1 MRHNK
6 TTWLGI
12 AALGVLQYMGPRP
25 LFVCT
30 AYAEAPAA
38 STEAAN
44 DLAPIDGGA
53 VDAFAGRET
62 ADAGQAP
69 ACVLTPD
76 LTPLNGT

>member
-25 LFVCT
+25 LFVRT

-38 STEAAN
+38 VATAAH
-44 DLAPIDGGA
+44 DLAPIGLEA
-53 VDAFAGRET
+53 
-62 ADAGQAP
+62 ADEGQAP
-69 ACVLTPD
+69 ACVLSPGVS
-76 LTPLNGT
+76 PLNGN

>member
-30 AYAEAPAA
+30 AYAEAPVAFAVAA
-38 STEAAN
+38 D
-44 DLAPIDGGA
+44 DLAPL
-53 VDAFAGRET
+53 AGLES
-62 ADAGQAP
+62 ADDDQTPAGILSP
-69 ACVLTPD
+69 GSMP
-76 LTPLNGT
+76 PNGN

>member
-30 AYAEAPAA
+30 AYAEAPLA
-38 STEAAN
+38 STAAADDLVPINGGTVDGLAGQEA
-44 DLAPIDGGA
+44 DW
-53 VDAFAGRET
+53 
-62 ADAGQAP
+62 GQAP
-69 ACVLTPD
+69 ACVLTPGSM
-76 LTPLNGT
+76 PLNGI